1 MPSHGT
7 DILHLIP
14 DSELDNFG
22 MVTGETVKMTKNQ
35 IQQAARSA
43 GLPFAL
49 KNINP
54 LLASLQMLG
63 FLEME
68 DDNGKKLYF
77 KSALIK
83 EPKTKIDWVQ
93 LLASTEK
100 FMYETWPKDVADE
113 YVTRFCR
120 NVEVE
125 NPFTQEK
132 VTLGTEYRPSV
143 TEEEKEVD
151 DYANWLE

>member
-7 DILHLIP
+7 DILKLIP

-22 MVTGETVKMTKNQ
+22 MVTGETVKMSKNE

-54 LLASLQMLG
+54 LLTSLQMLG

-68 DDNGKKLYF
+68 EDNSKKLYF
-77 KSALIK
+77 KSPLIK
-83 EPKTKIDWVQ
+83 EPQTKIDWVQ

-100 FMYETWPKDVADE
+100 FMHDTWPKEVADE
-113 YVTRFCR
+113 YVSRYCR

-125 NPFTQEK
+125 NPFTLEK
-132 VTLGTEYRPSV
+132 TTLGTEYRPPV
-143 TEEEKEVD
+143 ADKEEAD